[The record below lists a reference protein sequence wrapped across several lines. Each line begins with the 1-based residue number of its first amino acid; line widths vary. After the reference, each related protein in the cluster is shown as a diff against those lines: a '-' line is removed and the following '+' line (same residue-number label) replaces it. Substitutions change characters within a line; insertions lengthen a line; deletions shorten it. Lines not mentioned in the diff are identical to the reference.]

1 MKKKMK
7 KTLGFTLIEVL
18 TALTIL
24 AIAMLGF
31 IPMVIS
37 TIRANSFGV
46 KMTRATEL
54 AQDKLEEIRIMNFD
68 DPVNL
73 TVGTHGPETIE
84 TIYERQYTVSL
95 VGGNAD
101 IKSIS
106 ISVDWR
112 DVGRPPQ
119 NTTYVT
125 TKVHY

>member
-37 TIRANSFGV
+37 TIRAQTFGN
-46 KMTRATEL
+46 KMSRATEL
-54 AQDKLEEIRIMNFD
+54 AQDKLEEIRVMNFD
-68 DPVNL
+68 DPEINI
-73 TVGTHGPETIE
+73 GTSSVEVIDG
-84 TIYERQYTVSL
+84 IYERHHIVTQ
-95 VGGNAD
+95 VGGNSD

-106 ISVDWR
+106 IIVDWR

-125 TKVHY
+125 TKVKY